1 LNEFFETYNIKNK
14 NAQIKYVLFDYF
26 IDHILRV
33 ARILRQPR
41 GNVVLIGHG
50 GSGKQSVCQIASF
63 ITTLSS
69 DSFDTFTVGSDLN
82 VKKFKEIIKGVI
94 RKAADKKRCLLL
106 TDNNVGYD
114 FILENI
120 NNFLNNGEIPNL
132 LEMDYAAKLD
142 ERSTI
147 KTYEDFVEATRKN
160 LHVLFCT
167 SPIGDLLRIRMRRF
181 PALINC
187 CSLDWFMAW
196 PTEAL
201 LSCCKESFKPIKLIE
216 DEKKEKVVKMVVEA
230 HKQIEKLTDYFYQS
244 LGRKVYVTPKSFLDM
259 VNLMINILEKK
270 KKESDKKIN
279 ILENGTTKL
288 ETTEK
293 DIEKLNVTITE
304 LMPKITKQL
313 KKI

>member
-1 LNEFFETYNIKNK
+1 
-14 NAQIKYVLFDYF
+14 
-26 IDHILRV
+26 
-33 ARILRQPR
+33 
-41 GNVVLIGHG
+41 
-50 GSGKQSVCQIASF
+50 
-63 ITTLSS
+63 
-69 DSFDTFTVGSDLN
+69 
-82 VKKFKEIIKGVI
+82 
-94 RKAADKKRCLLL
+94 
-106 TDNNVGYD
+106 
-114 FILENI
+114 
-120 NNFLNNGEIPNL
+120 
-132 LEMDYAAKLD
+132 MDYAAKLD

-304 LMPKITKQL
+304 LMPKITKQKEEIAEKNVILEEKGKENLIQTEKVNESKL
-313 KKI
+313 KVKLAQQEVSEVLKEVEQQRDECKASFQSTKEVAEKYLNENVLAEFKKEKSSGEFAKIKDEFIKAMAYMLNEQKNN